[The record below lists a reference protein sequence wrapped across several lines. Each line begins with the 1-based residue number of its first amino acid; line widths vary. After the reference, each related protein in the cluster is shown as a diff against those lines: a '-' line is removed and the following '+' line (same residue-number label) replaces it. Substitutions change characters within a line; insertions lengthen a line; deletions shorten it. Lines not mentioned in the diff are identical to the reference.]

1 MSAIMRM
8 RGATDHHGSVFCT
21 KAIFSHKNNATTRKT
36 PATIIAFRTTFLS
49 TPNNRTMFK
58 KRLIHLNK
66 KKLQEHARKRER
78 SQDDDG
84 GNTRNSDKD
93 DGNDNNEE
101 GQSAMEAIAK
111 AQQRHKLLSSLPL
124 TSVNG
129 NRGSSSRTAAAKT
142 KKTKGNEAEQ
152 PYNEPLSLLA
162 LKHQQAMEEF
172 ISQKIDTTIGA
183 PPGQPNQQQSSQDPL
198 DETALYRELA
208 QQAAYNTTTI
218 TSTTSDTNH
227 APDDHTGG
235 RATKPKNDDDRD
247 GAVLVGGTGITEVI
261 LPLQTRLDSSLGKT
275 KSSSSAA
282 TAPLRSFPSGFSSA
296 APPQPHGASK
306 SFQLLP
312 TKMAATTRNTNRT
325 MPFSSS
331 QQQQQPQH
339 PNAARNATTA
349 DQEPAASS
357 SSTRVGF
364 HAARNITVLPTTTM
378 GQHNHHSNSNGQS
391 NMNNHGHS
399 NKGHQGGG
407 PRPPQGQGRGSGGGG
422 NTDDRVFQQFMAR
435 QRDQNF
441 K

>member
-1 MSAIMRM
+1 MLGHRSRL
-8 RGATDHHGSVFCT
+8 CLLQQLP
-21 KAIFSHKNNATTRKT
+21 SHNIATTLRT
-36 PATIIAFRTTFLS
+36 LATIITIRTTLLATS
-49 TPNNRTMFK
+49 TNRTMFK

-78 SQDDDG
+78 SKEEDG
-84 GNTRNSDKD
+84 GDNSNRDKEAD
-93 DGNDNNEE
+93 SDNDEE
-101 GQSAMEAIAK
+101 GQSAMEAIAN

-129 NRGSSSRTAAAKT
+129 NGGKSSSSSNITAFTSAAAKK
-142 KKTKGNEAEQ
+142 KKTKGNDAEQ

-162 LKHQQAMEEF
+162 IKHQQAMEEF
-172 ISQKIDTTIGA
+172 ISQKIDSTTGA
-183 PPGQPNQQQSSQDPL
+183 PPNQQQSYQDPL

-208 QQAAYNTTTI
+208 QQAAQNTTT
-218 TSTTSDTNH
+218 TTTTSDTNH
-227 APDDHTGG
+227 APDDDNTTGG
-235 RATKPKNDDDRD
+235 RTTKPSNDEDRD

-261 LPLQTRLDSSLGKT
+261 LPLQTRLDSALGKT
-275 KSSSSAA
+275 KSSSSSS
-282 TAPLRSFPSGFSSA
+282 APLRSFPSGFSSA

-325 MPFSSS
+325 IPNSSS
-331 QQQQQPQH
+331 SSQQQQPQH
-339 PNAARNATTA
+339 PYAARNATTA
-349 DQEPAASS
+349 DPEPAALS

-378 GQHNHHSNSNGQS
+378 GQHNNNRSNTDNSHSS
-391 NMNNHGHS
+391 MNNHRHS
-399 NKGHQGGG
+399 NQGHPGGGG
-407 PRPPQGQGRGSGGGG
+407 PRPPQGQGRGGGG

-441 K
+441 R